1 MVSFWFHFPWVY
13 FFAYVDFINLFTC
26 KSNRGLDITNPF
38 LLFVYDSNSTEQ
50 VDAFL
55 VGR

>member
-13 FFAYVDFINLFTC
+13 FFSDVDFINLFAG
-26 KSNRGLDITNPF
+26 KSNGGLDITNQF
-38 LLFVYDSNSTEQ
+38 LMFDYDSNSEQ

-55 VGR
+55 VG

>member
-1 MVSFWFHFPWVY
+1 VVSFWFHFPWVY